1 MDAFRDHGRARVTL
15 GTDDADAEATATLD
29 KAAALGLDVRAI
41 TEQLQIDGLAAFASS
56 TEQLLA
62 TVGRKR
68 RELLAPAS

>member
-15 GTDDADAEATATLD
+15 GTDETDAEATATLD

-41 TEQLQIDGLAAFASS
+41 TEQLQIDGIAAFASS

-62 TVGRKR
+62 TVARKR